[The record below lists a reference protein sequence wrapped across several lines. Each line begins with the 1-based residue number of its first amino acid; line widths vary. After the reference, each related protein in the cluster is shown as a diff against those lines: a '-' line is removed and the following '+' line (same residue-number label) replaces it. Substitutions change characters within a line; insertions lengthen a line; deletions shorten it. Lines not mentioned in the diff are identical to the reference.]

1 MKLQNIPVL
10 CLLLYAATG
19 YAAPN
24 DTLPLSLQQLIATAQ
39 SHSRQL
45 KLSQAAIDVAKA
57 MSDEAKLSK
66 LPYLNFTADAGYL
79 GNVAVIGLGSMPSGS
94 YAMPHFS
101 NNYGLMAS
109 YIVYAGDKL
118 NTGIKLA
125 SIEERIAGL
134 NYERAN
140 QDVKLILSGYYL
152 DLYSLLKQRRVYEEN
167 IAESKLLQDKIKNR
181 YDAGTALKSDFVR
194 SELLVANMELALLKL
209 NNNIDI
215 INNKLVEMVD
225 LPEHTVIVP
234 EEISGVDH
242 EGMLA
247 GSKAKLP
254 EQERAY
260 PGYENTMPAR
270 EPSLPEYQKTAALYN
285 PDLAT
290 NQLAISAAEKSFK
303 MVRADRL
310 PSISLFATSNFNR
323 PFIYD
328 LPAIDIYSNL
338 WMAGVRLNYDIGSLY
353 TNKRKSKT
361 AEQRITQARMAA
373 TLGEE
378 RVRTTVY
385 EAYKHYRE
393 SIDQLTAMEKELA
406 LANENY
412 RRVTNSYNQ
421 QLMLITDVMDASN
434 ARLSAELQLQ
444 TAQAHI
450 AFTYYQLLR
459 TTGKL

>member
-24 DTLPLSLQQLIATAQ
+24 DTLPLSLPQLIATAQ

-45 KLSQAAIDVAKA
+45 KLSQAAMDVAKA
-57 MSDEAKLSK
+57 MSDEAKLTK

-181 YDAGTALKSDFVR
+181 FAAGTALKSDLVR
-194 SELLVANMELALLKL
+194 SELLVANLELALLKL

-234 EEISGVDH
+234 EEISSGGYVDSPAAH
-242 EGMLA
+242 
-247 GSKAKLP
+247 GS
-254 EQERAY
+254 
-260 PGYENTMPAR
+260 
-270 EPSLPEYQKTAALYN
+270 SLPEFQKTAALYN

-290 NQLAISAAEKSFK
+290 NQLAISAAEKQLK

-353 TNKRKSKT
+353 TNRRKTTT
-361 AEQRITQARMAA
+361 AEQRISQARIAA

-378 RVRTTVY
+378 RVRTNVY